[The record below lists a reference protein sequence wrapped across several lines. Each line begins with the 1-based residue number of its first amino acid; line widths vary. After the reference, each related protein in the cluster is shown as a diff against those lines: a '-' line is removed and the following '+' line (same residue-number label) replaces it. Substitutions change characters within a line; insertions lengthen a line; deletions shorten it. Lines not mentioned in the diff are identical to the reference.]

1 MKIIGSMWRRIH
13 LIVGLIWSRKVFILG
28 FLVGLYWVYYSYNHY
43 EFTVFISYVALL
55 VAAIAALATLLSL
68 KQTRDMIRPFLSFG
82 GTINLGG
89 SHEEITL
96 ALPIKNT
103 GSMPANDIEVII
115 HAFGT
120 DEKIDIE
127 NVGIKYKGFFEEE
140 TEAYQQALVLFPN
153 QTWQHVFNVNLTNE
167 YNSQFWESLI
177 SGSIKLRITIW
188 YRSFKR
194 KHKTVQTLAFDELSL
209 SSDKKHLHG
218 ISVNPQKWV

>member
-1 MKIIGSMWRRIH
+1 M
-13 LIVGLIWSRKVFILG
+13 IVGLIWSRKVSILG
-28 FLVGLYWVYYSYNHY
+28 FLVGLYWVYYSYNRY

-89 SHEEITL
+89 SHEKITL

-140 TEAYQQALVLFPN
+140 TKDYQQALVLFPN
-153 QTWQHVFNVNLTNE
+153 QTWQHVFNVNLT
-167 YNSQFWESLI
+167 
-177 SGSIKLRITIW
+177 
-188 YRSFKR
+188 
-194 KHKTVQTLAFDELSL
+194 L
-209 SSDKKHLHG
+209 SS
-218 ISVNPQKWV
+218 P